1 MDKKEFF
8 FSWLV
13 LLALSLFGEN
23 VAAQKK
29 GERLPWENGRLVVSE
44 EGRYLKHENG
54 TPFFWLGETGWL
66 LPECLNRE
74 EADYYVGR
82 TEYESPE
89 VDPEVLIEKT
99 KPLVI
104 GEFYDATIT
113 SAQPFELF
121 AVV

>member
-54 TPFFWLGETGWL
+54 HRSSGW
-66 LPECLNRE
+66 
-74 EADYYVGR
+74 
-82 TEYESPE
+82 
-89 VDPEVLIEKT
+89 EKQDGCCRN
-99 KPLVI
+99 V
-104 GEFYDATIT
+104 
-113 SAQPFELF
+113 
-121 AVV
+121 

>member
-29 GERLPWENGRLVVSE
+29 GERLQWENGRLVVSE

-54 TPFFWLGETGWL
+54 MWQSHRSGIIRNSGS
-66 LPECLNRE
+66 
-74 EADYYVGR
+74 Y
-82 TEYESPE
+82 SP
-89 VDPEVLIEKT
+89 
-99 KPLVI
+99 
-104 GEFYDATIT
+104 
-113 SAQPFELF
+113 
-121 AVV
+121 

>member
-74 EADYYVGR
+74 EAAYYL
-82 TEYESPE
+82 ENC
-89 VDPEVLIEKT
+89 K
-99 KPLVI
+99 
-104 GEFYDATIT
+104 
-113 SAQPFELF
+113 
-121 AVV
+121 